1 MSATA
6 WKPEPSSEDNDDDHK
21 ESKKKLKKEGAG
33 GWASTRRYARIP
45 LKIMAALATVYVSIL
60 SSERYFY
67 YWVQTSIERTDMHVS
82 EIDFP
87 AVTIIPINLSILK
100 AEKLSKAYNLVQSVV
115 WQTPMSARLTDE
127 NFTEFSELENW
138 NAQSWGI
145 YQALQMNCQHFF
157 TECQWRRK
165 AMNCCDLFRPTK
177 TFNGFAFEFNS
188 LVSSGRDE
196 TWPWSVASCGSYSG
210 LNVKIKRQQGLYT
223 LNTMGVIVHEPTQ
236 LLGMSI
242 DYSSEDRIVVPVEPL
257 HFTAELDVRARP
269 VQMRRCYFENEIPT
283 GKSRSECIYKC
294 HVNYIISK
302 CNCSLEL
309 PVKATQDEDNIAAAK
324 ESNGRRIC
332 GVKDLACFNQHRLSL
347 FSMSN
352 IIEESRDNVFSTVDC
367 GCFPQC
373 GHTQYHTSTYTEKM
387 SAHTNLAAAIEIDV
401 YFQEETLFSYRSML
415 RFTLIDLMVSY
426 GGIAG
431 LIMGIS
437 VLGCINELLDRFAC
451 CRIPHGS

>member
-6 WKPEPSSEDNDDDHK
+6 WKPEPASEANDDDHG
-21 ESKKKLKKEGAG
+21 ESKKQKKKQAN

-45 LKIMAALATVYVSIL
+45 MKIMAALATVYVSML

-82 EIDFP
+82 EIVFP
-87 AVTIIPINLSILK
+87 AVTIIPIHFSSLK
-100 AEKLSKAYNLVQSVV
+100 AEKLTKAYNLVQSVI
-115 WQTPMSARLTDE
+115 WQTPMSAHLTDD
-127 NFTEFSELENW
+127 NFTEFAELDNW
-138 NAQSWGI
+138 NMTSWGI
-145 YQALQMNCQHFF
+145 YQSLQVNCRHFF
-157 TECQWRRK
+157 IECQWRRRT
-165 AMNCCDLFRPTK
+165 MNCCDLFRPTK

-188 LVSSGRDE
+188 LVSSGKDD
-196 TWPWSVASCGSYSG
+196 TWPWSVAASGSYSG
-210 LNVKIKRQQGLYT
+210 LYVKIKRQHSLYT
-223 LNTMGVIVHEPTQ
+223 LNTLGVIVHEPTQ

-257 HFTAELDVRARP
+257 RFTAELEVRARP
-269 VQMRRCYFENEIPT
+269 VQMRRCYFANEIPK
-283 GKSRSECIYKC
+283 GRSRSECIYKC
-294 HVNYIISK
+294 HFNYIFSK

-309 PVKATQDEDNIAAAK
+309 PVQAILDEANITDAK
-324 ESNGRRIC
+324 QSNGRRIC
-332 GVKDLACFNQHRLSL
+332 GVKDLACFNRHRLSL

-352 IIEESRDNVFSTVDC
+352 IIEESRDNVFNTVDC

-373 GHTQYHTSTYTEKM
+373 DHTQYHTSTYTEKL
-387 SAHTNLAAAIEIDV
+387 STHSSHGAEVEIDV

-437 VLGCINELLDRFAC
+437 VLGCFNNILDHFAC
-451 CRIPHGS
+451 CRLPQGS